1 MIGKLTG
8 LVANQQADGN
18 LILDIGGVGYDV
30 NCPLGTLG
38 KVKRDASQRVS
49 LWIHTHVREDA
60 LVLYG
65 FASEE
70 DRAGFRAV
78 VAISG
83 IGPKSAILI
92 LSALDAGELAS
103 AIEGNELARLT
114 SIPGIGKKTAER
126 MVLELRGKLLALL
139 GGGAR
144 TGLPKE
150 AIVPRGSIVEVALI
164 NLGYK
169 PAEAARAVAALGD
182 RGMQTEDV
190 GSLVREALRH
200 LQK

>member
-8 LVANQQADGN
+8 VVTNQQADGN
-18 LILDIGGVGYDV
+18 VILDVGGVGYDV

-38 KVKRDASQRVS
+38 KTKRDGAERTS

-70 DRAGFRAV
+70 DRAAFRAV

-83 IGPKSAILI
+83 IGPRSAILI
-92 LSALDAGELAS
+92 LSAMDAGELAH

-126 MVLELRGKLLALL
+126 MVLELKGKLSSLL
-139 GGGAR
+139 GGPSRAA
-144 TGLPKE
+144 KE
-150 AIVPRGSIVEVALI
+150 PVAPRGSIVEVALV

-182 RGMQTEDV
+182 RGMQSDDV

>member
-1 MIGKLTG
+1 MIGRLTG
-8 LVANQQADGN
+8 LVTNQQADGGV
-18 LILDIGGVGYDV
+18 ILDVNGVGYDV

-38 KVKRDASQRVS
+38 KLKRDDAQRVS

-60 LVLYG
+60 LTLYG
-65 FASEE
+65 FATEE
-70 DRAGFRAV
+70 DRAAFRSV

-92 LSALDAGELAS
+92 LSALDAGDLAR
-103 AIEGNELARLT
+103 AIEGNELNKLT
-114 SIPGIGKKTAER
+114 SIPGVGKKTAER
-126 MVLELRGKLLALL
+126 MVLELKGKLHVYGQAP
-139 GGGAR
+139 APAQIV
-144 TGLPKE
+144 LPS
-150 AIVPRGSIVEVALI
+150 RGSVVEQALV

-182 RGMQTEDV
+182 GGLRSDDV